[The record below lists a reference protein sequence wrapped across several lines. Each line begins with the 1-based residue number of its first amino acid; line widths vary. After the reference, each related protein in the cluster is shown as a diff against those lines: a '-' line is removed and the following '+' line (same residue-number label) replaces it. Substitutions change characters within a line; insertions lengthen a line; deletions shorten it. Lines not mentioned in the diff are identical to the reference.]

1 MMVDVFSEFKNANT
15 AGEMPTGIFLVAPAA
30 GLTTGVVTGAT
41 LFGSLDT
48 MVIPPK
54 IVPLSFIEAIKRVA
68 CPVIPLASN
77 STQPPSALACS
88 RMV

>member
-1 MMVDVFSEFKNANT
+1 
-15 AGEMPTGIFLVAPAA
+15 MPTGIFLA
-30 GLTTGVVTGAT
+30 GAVGFVTGVVLAGV

-48 MVIPPK
+48 TVIPLK

-77 STQPPSALACS
+77 STHPPSALAYS
-88 RMV
+88 RTVWDH